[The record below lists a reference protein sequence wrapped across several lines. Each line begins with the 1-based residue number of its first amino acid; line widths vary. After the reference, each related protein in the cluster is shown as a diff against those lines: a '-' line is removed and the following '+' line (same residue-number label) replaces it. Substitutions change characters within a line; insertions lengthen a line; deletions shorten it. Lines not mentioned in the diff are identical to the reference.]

1 MDETWLRATIAKGLA
16 GLVVLR
22 LQGQPPED
30 MITKTAEIWVKA
42 ILHQKIFNGWNEQED
57 KWRIEEA
64 FLTLYSECERFP
76 SPKMLLDRMPKRI
89 VLALPEPEMT
99 VLTQEERE
107 RNIQFCQQF
116 KQMLGRVKYGKS

>member
-64 FLTLYSECERFP
+64 FLTLYSECDRFP
-76 SPKMLLDRMPKRI
+76 SPKMLLERLPKRR
-89 VLALPEPEMT
+89 VLALSEPKIT
-99 VLTQEERE
+99 VLTAEERE
-107 RNIQFCQQF
+107 RNLAFCQQF
-116 KQMLGRVKYGKS
+116 RKILGAARVRK

>member
-64 FLTLYSECERFP
+64 FLTLYAECDRFP
-76 SPKMLLDRMPKRI
+76 SPKMLLERLPKRRI
-89 VLALPEPEMT
+89 LALPEPKIT
-99 VLTQEERE
+99 VLTAEERE
-107 RNIQFCQQF
+107 RNLAFCQQF
-116 KQMLGRVKYGKS
+116 RKILGAARVRK